1 MRPVWKMLVNGEHSK
16 RIMDVLVALF
26 ALIIFSPI
34 LILSAAAIRLG
45 GSHSVFFRQ
54 ARIGRNNKPFLMLK
68 FTTMHDDAHVNG
80 LLISTAKDSRVTKVG
95 KIVRD
100 FGINELPQLVNV
112 LRGEMSIVGPRPE
125 VRKYVDLWSPELKE
139 QILSVRPGIT
149 GTGTL
154 RFWHE
159 GALLDGKS
167 DVERAYIEEI
177 LPEKLRIELWY
188 VTNRTQWLDI
198 RIMFITLLKALGGSR
213 LFRSASREESLT
225 LEERS

>member
-1 MRPVWKMLVNGEHSK
+1 MRPVWKMLVDGEHSK
-16 RIMDVLVALF
+16 RIIDVLVAPF
-26 ALIIFSPI
+26 ALMIFAPI
-34 LILSAAAIRLG
+34 LVLSAIAIRLG
-45 GSHSVFFRQ
+45 GSRSVFYRQ
-54 ARIGRNNKPFLMLK
+54 VRIGRSDKPFMMLK
-68 FTTMHDDAHVNG
+68 FTTMHDTAHING
-80 LLISTAKDSRVTKVG
+80 LLISTAKDPRVTKVG

-125 VRKYVDLWSPELKE
+125 GRKYVDLWSPELKE

-177 LPEKLRIELWY
+177 LPEKLSIELWY
-188 VTNRTQWLDI
+188 VTHRTQWLDI
-198 RIMFITLLKALGGSR
+198 RIMFITLLKALGGIR
-213 LFRSASREESLT
+213 LFRSASQEESLA
-225 LEERS
+225 LKEGS